1 MHKMPY
7 DFWSLQTEIWY
18 NGGMT
23 GAIIAQARLRT
34 GITQVE
40 LAKRLGMTKGQLWKI
55 EKGTSEP
62 RAETLDRI
70 AKTLGTTVDAMRAS
84 APTPSSYVAVRSAC
98 AHLHEVRRAVERR
111 EARLEKLFAARKVSP
126 ATTVPLVHGYL
137 RQPHANE
144 ILARSLRDA
153 LGVGTAAFSNL
164 FWTLEFANVRI
175 HRLAMPEGESSA
187 SWWHPVREAL
197 TVALNRDETAERQ
210 VFRLAYELGAACLY
224 RSSGNRS
231 VRETKQER
239 RFLGAFAADFLMPAS
254 ALADMVAKAGLR
266 RDDWA
271 FSQLCVFKRH
281 FGVSAE
287 ALVIRLDELGLID
300 RKLRMRLRDEL
311 RAYYAAHPKDMEPAS
326 PCGRAL
332 LGQRWAAME

>member
-1 MHKMPY
+1 
-7 DFWSLQTEIWY
+7 
-18 NGGMT
+18 MT
-23 GAIIAQARLRT
+23 SDSIRYYREKVGLSQA
-34 GITQVE
+34 E
-40 LAKRLGMTKGQLWKI
+40 LARRVGMAKPQLCVI
-55 EKGTSEP
+55 EQGRYRP
-62 RAETLDRI
+62 RPVTLERI
-70 AKTLGTTVDAMRAS
+70 ARALGVTPAALEAFDAGEGA
-84 APTPSSYVAVRSAC
+84 PSSYVAVRSAC
-98 AHLHEVRRAVERR
+98 ACLHEVRRAVERR
-111 EARLEKLFAARKVSP
+111 EARLEKLLASRKVSP

-137 RQPHANE
+137 LQPHASE
-144 ILARSLRDA
+144 ILARSLRDS
-153 LGVGTAAFSNL
+153 LGVGTAAFANL

-175 HRLAMPEGESSA
+175 HRLPLPEGVSSA

-197 TVALNRDETAERQ
+197 TVALNRDETSERQ

-266 RDDWA
+266 RDGWTLAQLYA
-271 FSQLCVFKRH
+271 FKSH

-311 RAYYAAHPKDMEPAS
+311 RAYYAAHPSAKEPAS
-326 PCGRAL
+326 SCGRTL
-332 LGQRWAAME
+332 LGQRWAVME